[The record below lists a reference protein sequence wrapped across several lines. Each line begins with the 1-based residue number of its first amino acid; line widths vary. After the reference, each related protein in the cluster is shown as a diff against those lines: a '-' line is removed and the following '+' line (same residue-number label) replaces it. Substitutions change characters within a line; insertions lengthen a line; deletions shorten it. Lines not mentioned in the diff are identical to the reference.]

1 MKGLLLSTMLIVLL
15 VFTVQAQ
22 NNDRRGFKGQITASE
37 VATLDAA
44 SKEVLASAEES
55 TKIVFDGRNITID
68 NDIYEIVTRDFDG
81 KSTNTFKTTKRR
93 NTFVIKL
100 IPGKSLTVVEESNDA
115 EITVYKLD

>member
-1 MKGLLLSTMLIVLL
+1 MKGILPSTMLIIL
-15 VFTVQAQ
+15 VSLTVQAQ

-44 SKEVLASAEES
+44 SNEVLASAEES
-55 TKIVFDGRNITID
+55 TKIVFDGRNITIE
-68 NDIYEIVTRDFDG
+68 NDVYEIVTRDYDG

-93 NTFVIKL
+93 NTFILKF
-100 IPGKSLTVVEESNDA
+100 IPGESLTVVEESNDA